1 MSALENPA
9 GLLLLMSDAPH
20 REETAGAATA
30 ALIVRARSGD
40 LDAFDRLMAEL
51 GEMVLRTARNLVG
64 SPADAQDAVQETFLR
79 FYRSLDR
86 LDAERDPA
94 PWLYRLTLNVCRDLN
109 RKRAWMRWLSL
120 DALKSE
126 RSEPSPSPYHQA
138 LAGEQ
143 RRLIREGLGKLTAQE
158 RAAVVLREIEGLFA
172 KEAAEAMGCS
182 ETTVRTHASRGRAKL
197 RAFLEARGGGPR

>member
-9 GLLLLMSDAPH
+9 GLLLLMSDAPQ
-20 REETAGAATA
+20 RDDTASTATA

-40 LDAFDRLMAEL
+40 LDAFDLLMAEL
-51 GEMVLRTARNLVG
+51 GDRVLRTARNLVS

-94 PWLYRLTLNVCRDLN
+94 PWLYRLTLNVCRDVN
-109 RKRAWMRWLSL
+109 RKRGWKRWLSL
-120 DALKSE
+120 DALKGE
-126 RSEPSPSPYHQA
+126 RREPSPGPYRQT

-143 RRLIREGLGKLTAQE
+143 RQLIREGLGKLSAGE
-158 RAAVVLREIEGLFA
+158 RAAVVLREIEGLSA
-172 KEAAEAMGCS
+172 KQAAEAMGCS
-182 ETTVRTHASRGRAKL
+182 ETTVRSHASRGRAKL
-197 RAFLEARGGGPR
+197 RAYLEIRGGGPR